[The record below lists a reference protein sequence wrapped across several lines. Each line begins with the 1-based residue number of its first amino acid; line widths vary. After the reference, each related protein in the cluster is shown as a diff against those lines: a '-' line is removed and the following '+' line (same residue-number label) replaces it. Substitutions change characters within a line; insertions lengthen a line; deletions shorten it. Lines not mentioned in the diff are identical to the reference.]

1 MPSPDHPRV
10 FRLLPWF
17 SGISAVVIT
26 LIAFGNAWVI
36 SDFLTQQLFEREA
49 VVSRDF
55 VQNVLV
61 SDGSL
66 DYLANPSDAEARERF
81 RGSVVHLANMRD
93 VLRTN
98 IYGRDQK
105 VLWSSTPGLIG
116 RQFDENDELDE
127 ALRGDMVVHAGRIS
141 PDARAKQEHEGLSEA
156 ASYFVE
162 TYIPVKDR
170 DGQSVVG
177 VIELYK
183 VPVSLT
189 ESIQKAQMQVGAAAL
204 GGALLLYLSLFGLIR
219 RADRTMQAQRQKLI
233 DTETMAAV
241 GELAASVAHNIRNPL
256 ASIRSSAELSLES
269 MADHGEESARDILR
283 EVDRASNRVTQLLRL
298 SHDGNASNVPVDIG
312 LLLQDS
318 VADHRETFARRQQT
332 LALHAP
338 PDNTRVLADAPLLL
352 QVVNSLLANASEAMP
367 SGGHCEVS
375 VDHSANRFVTVTIS
389 DEGTGIAPEALK
401 QAFRPFFTTKPQG
414 MGLGLSLAHRIVE
427 RLGGTIALNN
437 RPSGGTTVT
446 LTLPRS

>member
-1 MPSPDHPRV
+1 MPTPDHPSA

-36 SDFLTQQLFEREA
+36 SDFLTKQLFEREA

-66 DYLANPSDAEARERF
+66 DFLANPNDAEARERF

-116 RQFDENDELDE
+116 RQFDENDELDD
-127 ALRGDMVVHAGRIS
+127 ALRGEMVVHAGRIS

-177 VIELYK
+177 VIELYR

-189 ESIQKAQMQVGAAAL
+189 EAIQKAQVQVGAAAL
-204 GGALLLYLSLFGLIR
+204 GGAVLLYVSLFGLIR
-219 RADRTMQAQRQKLI
+219 RADRTMRAQRQKLI
-233 DTETMAAV
+233 DAETMVAV

-269 MADHGEESARDILR
+269 LADHGEESARDILR
-283 EVDRASNRVTQLLRL
+283 EVDRVSSRVTQLLRL
-298 SHDGNASNVPVDIG
+298 SHDGHAPSVPLDITP
-312 LLLQDS
+312 LLQEC

-332 LALHAP
+332 LTLHTP
-338 PDNTRVLADAPLLL
+338 PHQSRVWADAPLLL
-352 QVVNSLLANASEAMP
+352 QVMHSLLANASEAMTT
-367 SGGHCEVS
+367 GGRCEVS
-375 VDHSANRFVTVTIS
+375 VDARARRFITVAIQ
-389 DEGTGIAPEALK
+389 DDGTGIAPDDLK
-401 QAFRPFFTTKPQG
+401 QVLRPFFTTKPQG
-414 MGLGLSLAHRIVE
+414 MGLGLSLARRVVE
-427 RLGGTIALNN
+427 RLGGTITLGN
-437 RPSGGTTVT
+437 RPSGGTAVN
-446 LTLPRS
+446 LTLPRA